1 MNNLNTHLQTSNFRR
16 RKKSNQIFVEELI
29 KRQQLKVSSNTQKVN
44 LALLKHL
51 KEYCG
56 KELLINDIDSKFC
69 ISFASYLIN
78 NAKVKITSARTYMH
92 KLHAIL
98 QEAVYLEY
106 ICSNPMPPMC
116 KLLPKYIPKERE
128 SLTVDEVKK
137 LENTECKHEET
148 KLAFLFSCYTGIRL
162 SDIETLRWENIRRQK
177 SYYALVKIQ
186 VKTNQVVRVPL
197 SSQALIILEK
207 IKKMFGKY
215 NENDLIFPMYSRTTI
230 YSDLKEWARRA
241 QIDKHITFHV
251 SRISF
256 VTISI
261 SAGISLYVI
270 SKLCGHKNIKTTQIY
285 ARILDT
291 TYIDAIN
298 NFENMFEKT
307 SKKRKNI
314 PSRFYVL

>member
-1 MNNLNTHLQTSNFRR
+1 MNNLNTHLQSSSIRR
-16 RKKSNQIFVEELI
+16 RKKTNKIFVEELI
-29 KRQQLKVSSNTQKVN
+29 TERQLNVSPNTQKVN

-51 KEYCG
+51 KEYHG
-56 KELLINDIDSKFC
+56 KGLLINDIDSKFC
-69 ISFASYLIN
+69 LSFASYLIN
-78 NAKVKITSARTYMH
+78 NAKVKITSAKTYMH

-116 KLLPKYIPKERE
+116 KLLPKYIPAERE

-177 SYYALVKIQ
+177 DYYALVKIQ
-186 VKTNQVVRVPL
+186 VKTNQEVRVPL

-207 IKKMFGKY
+207 IKKMFGKA
-215 NENDLIFPMYSRTTI
+215 NETDLIFPMYSRTTI
-230 YSDLKEWARRA
+230 YSDLKEWAKKA
-241 QIDKHITFHV
+241 KIDKHITFHV

-285 ARILDT
+285 ARILDS

-298 NFENMFEKT
+298 NFENMFEKPF
-307 SKKRKNI
+307 KKRKKH
-314 PSRFYVL
+314 PKSVLLL